1 MEIPGV
7 SNVAQSIEC
16 GSNRLRYRVSRGCR
30 SGQVLTE
37 TPEQWED
44 RLRLVE
50 QQLQNSQ
57 WEAARHLAQTIFEE
71 LVDNSGGTI
80 GDKQV
85 YAGEL
90 GGAMADPNPLAE
102 TVVLGRAAAY
112 RAIAEAALERRDEAR
127 WHWYIAQNFL
137 SDTSEINLGRYRK
150 SAEILRR
157 YALNGG
163 GREYA
168 GMPDVLDP
176 ARPEE
181 AYGPTFHEPERTRVV
196 YPYLPRDLKQRD
208 RFSHVVFV
216 QITVDAAGQIEHPV
230 VVDGG
235 FYPGLTVRAF
245 DALREWRYRPATIEG
260 RPVPFRFIVPV
271 SFADDR
277 AALPLDEWIAPQ
289 RSLGVVP
296 TGYTLNN
303 VAALDTDMRTGAIY
317 WVDSDDSRVLRR
329 DAGGMVTQIAGTGTA
344 GFNGDD
350 LGAVDAELNR
360 PSAVSYDP
368 RTGEVFIADT
378 SNYRIRGVSAK
389 GDRLHTIAGVGI
401 RGIAPWRIPNE
412 ARTPEALAVG
422 RFSGDGGPA
431 VGAELI
437 CRPASVPIR

>member
-1 MEIPGV
+1 M
-7 SNVAQSIEC
+7 
-16 GSNRLRYRVSRGCR
+16 LRNLLNAVPIAFGIAFLGAAA

-176 ARPEE
+176 VRPEE

-208 RFSHVVFV
+208 QFSHVVFV

-329 DAGGMVTQIAGTGTA
+329 DAGGMVTQIAGTGRLASMATTSA
-344 GFNGDD
+344 RSMLSSTGLLRYPTTRAPVRFLSPIPQIIGSEACPQRETGCTR
-350 LGAVDAELNR
+350 LPASEFAA
-360 PSAVSYDP
+360 SAVAHSQ
-368 RTGEVFIADT
+368 
-378 SNYRIRGVSAK
+378 
-389 GDRLHTIAGVGI
+389 
-401 RGIAPWRIPNE
+401 
-412 ARTPEALAVG
+412 
-422 RFSGDGGPA
+422 
-431 VGAELI
+431 
-437 CRPASVPIR
+437 